1 MDIKKIAF
9 NQHVHPAEW
18 TPVAAMIVPT
28 SEFYP
33 MLREEEKEQEE
44 AQCHDLEVILPM
56 TFFAESNS
64 SLSQIFLFRDWVMH
78 DERVAIGPI
87 HIQFDDA
94 MLVRFDP

>member
-1 MDIKKIAF
+1 M
-9 NQHVHPAEW
+9 
-18 TPVAAMIVPT
+18 TPVAVMIVPT

-33 MLREEEKEQEE
+33 TLREEEKEQEE
-44 AQCHDLEVILPM
+44 GQCHDLEVILQM

-64 SLSQIFLFRDWVMH
+64 SLNQIFLFRDLVVH
-78 DERVAIGPI
+78 DEMVAIGPI